1 MQADDATEEAERAL
15 RLCSACMF
23 CDDYCAV
30 FPAIAGKHDFSLADV
45 SYLANLCHN
54 CRGCYHACQYAP
66 PHELAVNLPQAL
78 ARVRSRSY
86 AGFARPRWLGRAF
99 AHNATIVALVSVLS
113 VLAVLLVADPAKL
126 LSANS
131 GEGAFYRV
139 VPREIMVGGALAA
152 LALSLTTLALG
163 VAAFWRAIAP
173 DGSRAAL
180 LRALPRALADA
191 VTLRYLG
198 GGDGGCGDRIE
209 APSRRRRLYHHL
221 MVGGVA
227 LSFAA
232 TAVGAYYHRWLGW
245 EAPYPL
251 LSLPVGLGAVGG
263 VLMLL
268 GAGGLILQKVRADRT
283 PSATETLPGDYA
295 LLVLIIG
302 NAASGLALLV
312 WRSTAAMGLLLTLHL
327 GLVLALFLLL
337 PVSKLVHAPF
347 RFAALW
353 RAAVER
359 DQSASRHRQD

>member
-1 MQADDATEEAERAL
+1 MQADDTTDEAERVL

-30 FPAIAGKHDFSLADV
+30 FPAIAGKHDYSLTDLG
-45 SYLANLCHN
+45 YLANLCHN

-66 PHELAVNLPQAL
+66 PHAFAINLPQAL

-86 AGFARPRWLGRAF
+86 AAYARPRWLGRAF
-99 AHNATIVALVSVLS
+99 SHSATIVALVSVLC
-113 VLAVLLVADPAKL
+113 VLAVTLVADPARL
-126 LSANS
+126 PGSSS

-152 LALSLTTLALG
+152 LALSLTTLTLG

-173 DGSRAAL
+173 DGSRAEL
-180 LRALPRALADA
+180 LGALPRALADA

-198 GGDGGCGDRIE
+198 GGDGGCGDHIE
-209 APSRRRRLYHHL
+209 APSRLRRLYHHL
-221 MVGGVA
+221 MVGGLA

-232 TAVGAYYHRWLGW
+232 TAVAAYYHRGLGW

-251 LSLPVGLGAVGG
+251 LSLPVSLGTLGG
-263 VLMLL
+263 VLTLI
-268 GAGGLILQKVRADRT
+268 GTGGLIVLKRRADPA
-283 PSATETLPGDYA
+283 PSASETQATDYA
-295 LLVLIIG
+295 MLALIAAS
-302 NAASGLALLV
+302 AASGLALLA
-312 WRSTAAMGLLLTLHL
+312 WRATAAMGLLLTLHL

-347 RFAALW
+347 RFAALL
-353 RAAVER
+353 RAATER
-359 DQSASRHRQD
+359 NRRTSPKR